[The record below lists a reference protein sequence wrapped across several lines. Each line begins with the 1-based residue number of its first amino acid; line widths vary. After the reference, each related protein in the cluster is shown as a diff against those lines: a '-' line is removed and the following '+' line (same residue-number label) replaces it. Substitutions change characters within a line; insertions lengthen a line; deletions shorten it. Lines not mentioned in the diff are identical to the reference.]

1 MSRGEI
7 ASIVYQKIFHEA
19 VKDGNIQEASRILD
33 ERKDKLNM
41 NWFDRDGQTALH
53 SCCYSGNLEL
63 MKLLVRSGAN
73 VELCNRDGFSCLHI
87 ACYNGHRDIVLYLMN
102 QLR

>member
-1 MSRGEI
+1 MSRVEPI
-7 ASIVYQKIFHEA
+7 AYQKVFHEA
-19 VKDGNIQEASRILD
+19 VKNGNIQEASRILG

-41 NWFDRDGQTALH
+41 NWFDKDGETALH

-73 VELCNRDGFSCLHI
+73 VELCNRDGFSCLHL
-87 ACYNGHRDIVLYLMN
+87 ACFYGHREMMLYILN
-102 QLR
+102 QLH